1 TAVCA
6 SRGATTRT
14 AMANGIARRSMGI
27 SLRRLQYSR
36 NFTMRSRVSIGL
48 LAALLGGSALVAAA
62 PERVTLDALLVRSAW
77 YLDYF
82 IDQFE
87 NVVAE
92 EQYVQDS
99 AFFMAVSSPYL
110 GGGRGG
116 SLAVPPSASETARA
130 RHRDLRS
137 DFLLVKS

>member
-1 TAVCA
+1 MRTRLMIGVIAAWTGGTVLAVA
-6 SRGATTRT
+6 VPPTS
-14 AMANGIARRSMGI
+14 
-27 SLRRLQYSR
+27 
-36 NFTMRSRVSIGL
+36 
-48 LAALLGGSALVAAA
+48 
-62 PERVTLDALLVRSAW
+62 ERITLDTLLVRSAW

-99 AFFMAVSSPYL
+99 AFFMPTSSPFA

-116 SLAVPPSASETARA
+116 PIATPPSASETARA

-137 DFLLVKS
+137 DFLLVKSPDTEALVPFRDVIAVDGVAVRDREERL